1 MMQFL
6 NSPQI
11 LKTMKLKFIIAI
23 LLTITLLSCQKIC
36 TCPKTVKISNNTAY
50 SFDLFI
56 LDPYGFYWPNGRVRP
71 FELIES
77 NVPCYSGRPANFLVA
92 IDTISRIEKVLE
104 PCGKCFTIEN

>member
-77 NVPCYSGRPANFLVA
+77 NVLCYSGRPANFLVA

-104 PCGKCFTIEN
+104 YEKM